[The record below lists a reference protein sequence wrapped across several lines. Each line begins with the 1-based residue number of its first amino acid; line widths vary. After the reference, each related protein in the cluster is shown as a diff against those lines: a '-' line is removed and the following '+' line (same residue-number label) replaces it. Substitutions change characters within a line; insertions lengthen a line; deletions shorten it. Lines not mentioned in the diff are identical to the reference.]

1 MAPPFLFLEKTQ
13 GLLNPRTGALIS
25 ASLERYAKI
34 NFASESLSLR
44 KPRMP
49 VAEARHSR
57 WASVARSVPSN
68 PSLDSLDGLDR
79 LDYLEDHTTP
89 FYSTLLNPTPN
100 KKRLPIEQSFS
111 IFHRLTE

>member
-1 MAPPFLFLEKTQ
+1 MDIN
-13 GLLNPRTGALIS
+13 LLNGNVHRYKKESCSATSSFWLAQDASSKTG
-25 ASLERYAKI
+25 R
-34 NFASESLSLR
+34 
-44 KPRMP
+44 
-49 VAEARHSR
+49 SR

-100 KKRLPIEQSFS
+100 KKRLPNY
-111 IFHRLTE
+111 